1 MEAQIQNLRYKD
13 KTQLIEYLE
22 GMVRDYRKETDQNKQ
37 RIIKLEM
44 EIFFKELD
52 IIDFE
57 KTESKVQKLLN
68 ENRDSESYAFY
79 QKMLKNFQ
87 YLINLEKQNIN
98 IYQFWTYLVSKRR
111 LEAPLNAVMVISS

>member
-1 MEAQIQNLRYKD
+1 MSFQFINEILKYIFFYKQQMDAQIQNLRYKD

-68 ENRDSESYAFY
+68 EN
-79 QKMLKNFQ
+79 
-87 YLINLEKQNIN
+87 
-98 IYQFWTYLVSKRR
+98 
-111 LEAPLNAVMVISS
+111 

>member
-44 EIFFKELD
+44 EIFFKEL
-52 IIDFE
+52 
-57 KTESKVQKLLN
+57 
-68 ENRDSESYAFY
+68 
-79 QKMLKNFQ
+79 
-87 YLINLEKQNIN
+87 EKQKNRKIEMLML
-98 IYQFWTYLVSKRR
+98 IK
-111 LEAPLNAVMVISS
+111 I

>member
-68 ENRDSESYAFY
+68 EN
-79 QKMLKNFQ
+79 
-87 YLINLEKQNIN
+87 
-98 IYQFWTYLVSKRR
+98 
-111 LEAPLNAVMVISS
+111 

>member
-1 MEAQIQNLRYKD
+1 MSFQFINEILKYIFFYKQQMDAQIQNLRYKD

-22 GMVRDYRKETDQNKQ
+22 GMVKEYRNEIEPKKR

-68 ENRDSESYAFY
+68 EN
-79 QKMLKNFQ
+79 
-87 YLINLEKQNIN
+87 
-98 IYQFWTYLVSKRR
+98 
-111 LEAPLNAVMVISS
+111 